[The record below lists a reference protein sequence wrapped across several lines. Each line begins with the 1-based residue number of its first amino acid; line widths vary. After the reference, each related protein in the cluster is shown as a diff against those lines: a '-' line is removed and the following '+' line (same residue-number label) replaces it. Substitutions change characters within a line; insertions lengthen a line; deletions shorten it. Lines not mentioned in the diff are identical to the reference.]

1 MAAEET
7 TMPRRRATS
16 YDIKLGH
23 IRDTAGGLFA
33 RDGFTRT
40 SMAELAGACG
50 VSKAL
55 LYHYFDSKEAL
66 LFDIL
71 RVYLTDLETAIR
83 IDPALASSPRDHL
96 RDLIWSLLQ
105 QYREAGNTH
114 KLLTFELTVLNEER
128 QVELRNA
135 ERRIIALF
143 SSALD
148 EAEITF
154 DLRKISLADVYYTGS
169 GKLADLL
176 QKAIF
181 NKTNIDAKLSTFG
194 GTSDGRFIA
203 KYCPVVE
210 FGLVGRTMH
219 QVDEKIGIDE
229 FFLLTEIY
237 LEFIDNY
244 FNS

>member
-1 MAAEET
+1 
-7 TMPRRRATS
+7 MPRRRATS
-16 YDIKLGH
+16 YDIKLEQ
-23 IRDTAGGLFA
+23 IRDTAAGLFA

-71 RVYLTDLETAIR
+71 KVYLNDLETAIT
-83 IDPALASSPRDHL
+83 IDPALAASPRDHL
-96 RDLIWSLLQ
+96 RDLIWALLQ

-148 EAEITF
+148 EAA
-154 DLRKISLADVYYTGS
+154 KAAGS
-169 GKLADLL
+169 ETPL
-176 QKAIF
+176 
-181 NKTNIDAKLSTFG
+181 
-194 GTSDGRFIA
+194 DG
-203 KYCPVVE
+203 P
-210 FGLVGRTMH
+210 RTMMLFGTLNWTYTWFR
-219 QVDEKIGIDE
+219 DDGYLSLEE
-229 FFLLTEIY
+229 YCEIVADATIAS
-237 LEFIDNY
+237 LKT
-244 FNS
+244 